1 MIRKRK
7 LAPDG
12 IGIGAPL
19 EAGSKRGESVLLA
32 AALAALALL
41 SLSLLTFAQQGA
53 LQSAQTER
61 SVLDSQRE
69 LPLSFVPN
77 RGQTDKRVRFYTQ
90 AANHAFYFTQDKAVL
105 SFTKGKRGVALQLT
119 PLGANAGATL
129 EASDRGPGKVNYLV
143 GAERHTN
150 IPTYG
155 EVAYRDLW
163 PGVDL
168 VFRGRGGVLKYELHL
183 RPGADPSRIGL
194 AYGGA
199 KRLSIGKAGNLLI
212 QTPLGTL
219 RDSRPR
225 SYQRVDGKRVPVGS
239 RYALKKGGS
248 AYGFELGASYD
259 PRRPLVIDPGLAYST
274 YLGGTGSD
282 FGHGIGVDGS
292 GNAYVT
298 GDTGSSDFPTSP
310 GAFDTSFNGGAGD
323 VFVTKLNPAGSGLA
337 YSTYLGGTDIENGWG
352 IAVDGSGSAYLTGKT
367 NSSDFPTTSEAF
379 DTTFNPVNAQDAF
392 VTKLDASG
400 ALAYSTYL
408 GESAGD
414 IGFAIAVDGSG
425 SAYVTG
431 VTQGEDFPVTGLD
444 TTINSADAFVTKFS
458 PDGSSLVYSTFL
470 GESAVDT
477 GWGIALD
484 ASGNAY
490 VTGQTE
496 SEDFPVTLGAFDTS
510 LGGID
515 DLFVTKLNAAGSAL
529 AYSTYLGGAGQEF
542 EFAGIAVDGS
552 GNAHVTSRTE
562 STDFPTTLGAFD
574 TSLDGTSDA
583 IVTKLNA
590 TGSTLAYSTYLG
602 GDGDDWGRGI
612 ALDTAGNAYVTG
624 TANSS
629 DFPTSVGAFDTT
641 GINDAFVTKLN
652 AAGSALSYSTY
663 LGGPSCPFESGYGI
677 DLHASGSVFV
687 TGVTCPSDFPTTAGA
702 FDTSHNGLTDAFV
715 TKLDTPNSP
724 GYPHPKGATPLR
736 VSLVPAYNQCTA
748 PNRTH
753 GPPDIPGGTN
763 PDGSCNPPVQS
774 SGQLTVGTFD
784 ANGASAAS
792 VGFARMAVVVG
803 NPATTA
809 DEADVALTA
818 RITDVRNQG
827 DLSDYTGELQASFG
841 VRITDRY
848 NLPSKSDAATV
859 EDLQFAFTIPCAATA
874 GSTDIGGSCSLTTS
888 ADAVTPGVIRESTR
902 TIWQLDQAHVF
913 DGGADGDVDT
923 APNTLFAVQGVF
935 VP

>member
-1 MIRKRK
+1 MIGKRT
-7 LAPDG
+7 LASEG
-12 IGIGAPL
+12 IGNGAPL
-19 EAGSKRGESVLLA
+19 EAGNNGGQSALLA

-41 SLSLLTFAQQGA
+41 SLSLLTLAQRGGLQPA
-53 LQSAQTER
+53 LPDR
-61 SVLDSQRE
+61 SVLDAHE
-69 LPLSFVPN
+69 KLPLSFVQN
-77 RGQTDKRVRFYTQ
+77 RGQTDKRVRFYAQ
-90 AANHAFYFTQDKAVL
+90 AASHSFYFTRDKAVL
-105 SFTKGKRGVALQLT
+105 SFTGGKQGVALHLT
-119 PLGANAGATL
+119 PLGANAGAAL
-129 EASDRGPGKVNYLV
+129 EASDRGPGRVNYLV
-143 GAERHTN
+143 GAERHMN

-168 VFRGRGGVLKYELHL
+168 VFRGGGGVLKYELHL
-183 RPGADPSRIGL
+183 QPGADPSRIGL

-199 KRLSIGKAGNLLI
+199 EHLSIGQTGNLLI
-212 QTPLGTL
+212 HTPLGTL

-239 RYALKKGGS
+239 RYALKRGGS

-259 PRRPLVIDPGLAYST
+259 PRRPLVIDPGLTYST
-274 YLGGTGSD
+274 FLGGSSSD
-282 FGHGIGVDGS
+282 FGAGIAVDGS

-310 GAFDTSFNGGAGD
+310 GAFDTSFNGGVND
-323 VFVTKLNPAGSGLA
+323 VFVTKLNSTGSDLA
-337 YSTYLGGTDIENGWG
+337 YSTYLGGTEIENGWG

-367 NSSDFPTTSEAF
+367 SSSDFPTTSGAF
-379 DTTFNPVNAQDAF
+379 DTTFNPAYGQDAF
-392 VTKLDASG
+392 VTKLDAGG

-414 IGFAIAVDGSG
+414 IGFAIAVDASG

-431 VTQGEDFPVTGLD
+431 QTQSEDFPVTGLD

-458 PDGSSLVYSTFL
+458 SDGSSLVYSTFL

-496 SEDFPVTLGAFDTS
+496 SEDFPVTAGAFDTS
-510 LGGID
+510 FNGGA

-529 AYSTYLGGAGQEF
+529 GYSTYLGGADVEL
-542 EFAGIAVDGS
+542 EWAGVAVDAS
-552 GNAHVTSRTE
+552 GNAYVTSRTG
-562 STDFPTTLGAFD
+562 SADFPTTLGAFD
-574 TSLDGTSDA
+574 TSLDGFSDA
-583 IVTKLNA
+583 VVTKLNA
-590 TGSTLAYSTYLG
+590 TGSALAYSTYLG
-602 GDGDDWGRGI
+602 GSDDDWGRGV
-612 ALDTAGNAYVTG
+612 AVDSAGNAYVTG

-641 GINDAFVTKLN
+641 GINDAFVTKLD

-677 DLHASGSVFV
+677 DLHAGSVFV

-702 FDTSHNGLTDAFV
+702 FDTSHNGVLDGFV

-724 GYPHPKGATPLR
+724 GYPRPLAATPLP
-736 VSLVPAYNQCTA
+736 VSLVPAYNECTT
-748 PNRTH
+748 PNRVH
-753 GPPDIPGGTN
+753 GPPDLPGGTD
-763 PDGSCNPPVQS
+763 PDGSCNPPVQES
-774 SGQLTVGTFD
+774 SFLTVGTFD
-784 ANGASAAS
+784 ANERSSKS
-792 VGFARMAVVVG
+792 VGFVRLGVIVG
-803 NPATTA
+803 DPATIA
-809 DEADVALTA
+809 DEADVPLKA
-818 RITDVRNQG
+818 RITDVRNQS
-827 DLSDYTGELQASFG
+827 DLSDYTGELQASLEL
-841 VRITDRY
+841 RITDRY

-859 EDLQFAFTIPCAATA
+859 QDLQFVFTIPCAATPGPA
-874 GSTDIGGSCSLTTS
+874 DEGGSCSVTTS
-888 ADAVTPGVIRESTR
+888 ADAVISGAIRERTR
-902 TIWQLDQAHVF
+902 TVWGLDQVQVF

-923 APNTLFAVQGVF
+923 TPNTLFAVQGIF